1 MAEYYMA
8 VGNSVDA
15 TASLVLAYEF
25 SENKEKTIA
34 FFDGKANSTD
44 QYASIYLTILKK
56 LNDQSRSGAPEPTR
70 VEITKPRNT
79 KTITKIEAR
88 AILVDKLNSDADSKN
103 DPVKKELV
111 ICMIE
116 EPLNETFGNANEL
129 DTAIFEQRI
138 VASMERMKTGMD
150 NKDPDVTLKMMRCVI
165 NSSALDQ
172 AMKDKTKQEKSSTT
186 TKIPTS
192 PPLLD
197 MDDLRL
203 DIASLDGRKIR
214 VRGIGLYMMDMFML
228 KKSMTDMSPIIVNI
242 SKLQREQRRQLIQQ
256 CSDIMSGCKVIVNGT
271 VGKVSYQNGIN
282 AENIEW

>member
-1 MAEYYMA
+1 
-8 VGNSVDA
+8 
-15 TASLVLAYEF
+15 
-25 SENKEKTIA
+25 
-34 FFDGKANSTD
+34 
-44 QYASIYLTILKK
+44 
-56 LNDQSRSGAPEPTR
+56 
-70 VEITKPRNT
+70 
-79 KTITKIEAR
+79 
-88 AILVDKLNSDADSKN
+88 
-103 DPVKKELV
+103 
-111 ICMIE
+111 MIE